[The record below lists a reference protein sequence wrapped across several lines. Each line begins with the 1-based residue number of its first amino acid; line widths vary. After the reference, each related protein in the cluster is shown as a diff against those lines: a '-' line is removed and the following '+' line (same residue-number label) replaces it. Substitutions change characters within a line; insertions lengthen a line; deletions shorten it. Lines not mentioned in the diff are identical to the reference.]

1 MGLII
6 MTKQEREKIRIEI
19 SKRYKDEITDLRRQ
33 NQKFC
38 EIIKDLTE
46 ENRRLKMEN
55 NRLNNVSDFD
65 KKLSRIMSVYK
76 NMI

>member
-1 MGLII
+1 